1 MPKDLSNDLKVW
13 LRSSLVTQW
22 VKELVLS
29 LLWYGFGSP
38 AWELLHALG
47 AAKKKKKFN
56 SGIPK
61 ILKFALLRNMVG
73 HVALPETQDVFAFIK
88 MINTVFSCLT
98 AW

>member
-1 MPKDLSNDLKVW
+1 MGLDPRPGNFCMP
-13 LRSSLVTQW
+13 W
-22 VKELVLS
+22 VQ
-29 LLWYGFGSP
+29 P
-38 AWELLHALG
+38 
-47 AAKKKKKFN
+47 KKKKFD

-88 MINTVFSCLT
+88 MINTVSSCLT